1 MYLAEKEAQPVADGI
16 ILEYWGFC
24 EDGIL
29 SDPNFSRLSERTE
42 ALHREQ
48 TCALWILEKLTTWLL
63 GWEYCVT
70 LGLWDPQP
78 ISANFQI
85 AFPNP
90 GSGGPIHW
98 LVYCV
103 AFEPG
108 IWADQVCQPDYFLPL
123 TLTFYVDRPLN
134 RKPWETSCAFF
145 KVLWRAC
152 INRHRERERELE

>member
-29 SDPNFSRLSERTE
+29 SDRNFGRLSERTE

-78 ISANFQI
+78 VSANFQI
-85 AFPNP
+85 AFPNT
-90 GSGGPIHW
+90 GSCGPVHW

-103 AFEPG
+103 AFELG
-108 IWADQVCQPDYFLPL
+108 IWADEFGQPDYFIPR

-134 RKPWETSCAFF
+134 RKTWDTSCAFF
-145 KVLWRAC
+145 EVLWRAC
-152 INRHRERERELE
+152 INRHRERELE